1 MKHLNLWI
9 FCILLCI
16 ISCKQNHDHHHH
28 DQHAHNTSVDAES
41 PLYKEVMAIHDA
53 VMPEMTTIH
62 NLKKAL
68 KAAKDDS
75 NNEIVLDHIKMLDDA
90 DEAMMTWMADF
101 KTPED
106 TTAAKV
112 YLNAEKVKI
121 QAVSDLMAKSILS
134 SNKLLDS
141 LNMVK

>member
-1 MKHLNLWI
+1 MKHLNLLI
-9 FCILLCI
+9 ICILFTVA
-16 ISCKQNHDHHHH
+16 SCKQNHDHHHH
-28 DQHAHNTSVDAES
+28 DHHEHNATAQAES

-68 KAAKDDS
+68 KAAQDDS
-75 NNEIVLDHIKMLDDA
+75 NTKIVLDHIKKLNDA
-90 DEAMMTWMADF
+90 DEAMMSWMAAF

-106 TTAAKV
+106 STAAKS
-112 YLNAEKVKI
+112 YLKAEKVKI
-121 QAVSDLMAKSILS
+121 QAVSDLMANSILS
-134 SNKLLDS
+134 SNQLLDS

>member
-1 MKHLNLWI
+1 MKYHNFWI
-9 FCILLCI
+9 ICILFTI
-16 ISCKQNHDHHHH
+16 TSCKQNHDHHHH
-28 DQHAHNTSVDAES
+28 DHHEHNATAQAES

-68 KAAKDDS
+68 KAAQDDS
-75 NNEIVLDHIKMLDDA
+75 NTKIVLDHIKLLNDA

-106 TTAAKV
+106 TTAAKA
-112 YLNAEKVKI
+112 YLTEEKVKI